1 MSGRT
6 GRGALLAL
14 ARRSGTLP
22 AMRSQSFRLLAS
34 GQFISNVGDG
44 LYAVALPWYVL
55 SHHGGAIL
63 LGAVLAAYG
72 IPRTCLILVGG
83 HLADRLSPWAVMM
96 GADIG
101 RLALAGGLAALAAA
115 RQPDLLTLAPI
126 AFGLGAGEGLF
137 LPASYA
143 IMPRLVDD
151 DQLQS
156 GNALMSAGTQLATFA
171 GPALGGIVVA
181 TLTSAA
187 GFGLDAFSFGIS
199 ALTLWRLG
207 AVVAARAAA
216 RTAPGGAADSPATP
230 PSPVAPSPAEAAALE
245 PATAE
250 DATATA
256 DSGAMEQ
263 DGLTFRAFL
272 RAEPVVIVLM
282 AINVA
287 ANLGSAGTGEV
298 ALPLF
303 ARQHLHAGAG
313 GYGVLIAGFGIGAL
327 AGSLAATRLGN
338 VRRPAV
344 VAGLIFLVQ
353 VPLVVSVP
361 LAPGLPVA
369 VAMLALWGGLNMC
382 ANVTAQTAFQRWAP
396 PALIGRLSGLL
407 LVTSYGMF
415 PVSVV
420 LAGFVVHR
428 FGPGVF
434 FEIAAASLG
443 GTLVW
448 ALSTQSYRDFGR
460 RAAPE
465 LAVAGDPRRAAPR
478 GPVSPS
484 EPEAAAPS
492 TR

>member
-1 MSGRT
+1 VSGRP

-14 ARRSGTLP
+14 VRRASTFP
-22 AMRSQSFRLLAS
+22 ALRSKSFRLLAS

-44 LYAVALPWYVL
+44 MYAVALPWYVL

-72 IPRTCLILVGG
+72 IPRTCLIPVGG

-101 RLALAGGLAALAAA
+101 RLALAGGLAALAATH
-115 RQPDLLTLAPI
+115 QPDLLTLAPI

-143 IMPRLVDD
+143 IMPKLVDD

-156 GNALMSAGTQLATFA
+156 GNALMSAGTQLAIFA

-187 GFGLDAFSFGIS
+187 GFGLDAFSFGVS

-207 AVVAARAAA
+207 AVVAARAAC
-216 RTAPGGAADSPATP
+216 RTAAGGPAHSPEVAAERVRAGDLADIDDPAADGH
-230 PSPVAPSPAEAAALE
+230 AE
-245 PATAE
+245 
-250 DATATA
+250 
-256 DSGAMEQ
+256 
-263 DGLTFRAFL
+263 LTFRAFL
-272 RAEPVVIVLM
+272 RAEPVVILLM

-287 ANLGSAGTGEV
+287 ANLGSAGTSEV

-327 AGSLAATRLGN
+327 AGSLVATRLGK

-353 VPLVVSVP
+353 VPLVVCVP
-361 LAPGLPVA
+361 LAPRLAVA
-369 VAMLALWGGLNMC
+369 VAMLALWGSLNMC
-382 ANVTAQTAFQRWAP
+382 ANVTTQTAFQRWAP

-434 FEIAAASLG
+434 FEIAAVSLG

-448 ALSTQSYRDFGR
+448 ALSRQSFRDFGS
-460 RAAPE
+460 RADPE
-465 LAVAGDPRRAAPR
+465 LAVAGDFRRAEPR
-478 GPVSPS
+478 DPVSPS

-492 TR
+492 AR